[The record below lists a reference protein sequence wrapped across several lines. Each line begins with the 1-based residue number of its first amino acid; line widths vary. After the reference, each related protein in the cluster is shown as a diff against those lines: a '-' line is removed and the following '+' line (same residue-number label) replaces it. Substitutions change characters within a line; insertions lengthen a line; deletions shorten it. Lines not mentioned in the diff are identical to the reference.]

1 MKEFREDKKKLE
13 ENLKILIEDFNNK
26 HDVMLEDIDIIYVTT
41 CKENKI
47 LKINLDIKI

>member
-13 ENLKILIEDFNNK
+13 ENLKILIEEFNNK
-26 HDVMLEDIDIIYVTT
+26 HEVTLEDIDIIYVTT
-41 CKENKI
+41 CEKNEI